1 MKKKAKKEQ
10 DVLEYM
16 RSISNIPRYEP
27 MKTTLIEWCEY
38 WLSTR
43 ANNLKDSTRSSYE
56 YVINNHFKRV
66 FKDMKLEDLTADDVQ
81 LFINSLII
89 GYQIPE
95 PLNAKTI
102 KNIHGVLHKALS
114 VAVTQG
120 CVPFNAAQ
128 GTVLPNIERTPPTPL
143 TDAQIIKF
151 FERIKYHEKRD
162 IFIFALLKARRIKL
176 GLSQKQ
182 LARIAGVSI
191 NTIYNIENKRV
202 ISNLQTYEK
211 VCKALGIKMSRLL

>member
-162 IFIFALLKARRIKL
+162 IFIFALLT
-176 GLSQKQ
+176 GLIDRYTFQMK
-182 LARIAGVSI
+182 G
-191 NTIYNIENKRV
+191 
-202 ISNLQTYEK
+202 
-211 VCKALGIKMSRLL
+211 